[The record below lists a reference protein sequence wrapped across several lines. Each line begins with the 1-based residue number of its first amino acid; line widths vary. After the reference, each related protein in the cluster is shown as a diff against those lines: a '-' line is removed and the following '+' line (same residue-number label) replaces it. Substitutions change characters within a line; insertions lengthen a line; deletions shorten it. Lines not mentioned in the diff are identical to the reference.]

1 MEKHVRCFLIQ
12 NSTVLCDNWKP
23 EPGDAMEPRPGGVL
37 SRTRSNSSDATEI
50 LKMKILETNS
60 WNQPTILEKMQVHIK
75 CK

>member
-1 MEKHVRCFLIQ
+1 MWGIQ
-12 NSTVLCDNWKP
+12 MNSKLYGALWHCDNWKP
-23 EPGDAMEPRPGGVL
+23 QPGDAMEPRPGGVL